1 MKRVFNVSR
10 SLAALALFAVLFTAC
25 RKENNSAAEVTE
37 EDAADAI
44 TQAVVASSG
53 GVTAQT
59 TDVARIA
66 GKYVNAC
73 GVSKD
78 TSILYVSAANAAIS
92 YSLTASW
99 HWALTCAATPYFD
112 FTYNGNAVYDAP
124 RMSSNDKVA
133 ATLKVTGLGSA
144 SASYIANMQITRNG
158 SQTSK
163 VRNKNVFTS
172 VLTLTGSDIAISKQ
186 TLLVESGTLAV
197 TFTGSGTGGR
207 SFSFAGKLLFQGNKT
222 GVLTL
227 NSGASY
233 TITW

>member
-1 MKRVFNVSR
+1 MKKVRILSR
-10 SLAALALFAVLFTAC
+10 SVAACALFTLLLTSC
-25 RKENNSAAEVTE
+25 RKENSSAEVTE
-37 EDAADAI
+37 EDVADVI
-44 TQAVVASSG
+44 TQAVASSSG

-59 TDVARIA
+59 TDAARIA
-66 GKYVNAC
+66 AKYSTAC
-73 GVSKD
+73 GAAKD
-78 TSILYVSAANAAIS
+78 TSIVYVNAANAAVT

-99 HWALTCAATPYFD
+99 HWSLTCGASPYFD
-112 FTYNGNAVYDAP
+112 FTYNGNTVYDAP

-133 ATLKVTGLGSA
+133 ATLRISGLGAA
-144 SASYIANMQITRNG
+144 SAAYTANMQITRNG

-172 VLTLTGSDIAISKQ
+172 LLTLTGTDVAVSKQ
-186 TLLVESGTLAV
+186 TLLVDSGTLAV

-207 SFSFAGKLLFQGNKT
+207 SFAFAGKLVFKGNRT

-233 TITW
+233 TINW